1 MHMTVAIIEKLSTHC
16 KMLVMGSRAG
26 TGGRPG
32 SIGGDHDSSVVM
44 SAIYT
49 NSRSRI
55 FLTNFVGKEA
65 VGLNGPGVE
74 IDRLADGEGVVVPN
88 SARGD
93 TANDAP
99 ARTSSPEGTI
109 WDGVTVVV
117 VPRSDLYRGS
127 EVTVEFPV
135 LVSLLGLLM

>member
-1 MHMTVAIIEKLSTHC
+1 
-16 KMLVMGSRAG
+16 MLVMGSRAG

-32 SIGGDHDSSVVM
+32 SIGSDHDSSVVM

-65 VGLNGPGVE
+65 IRLNGP
-74 IDRLADGEGVVVPN
+74 GEGVVVPN

-109 WDGVTVVV
+109 WDGVTVVM

-135 LVSLLGLLM
+135 LVE